1 MRSRATPKAP
11 PETGPCVMKLKI
23 DLHVHTAV
31 SRDAFIVP
39 KQLPTIVKE
48 RGLDGVAVT
57 NHDVFTRV
65 TSSEVIILPGIE
77 VSTQQGH
84 IIGLGISGPIERG
97 RTADETIST
106 IRDVGGVAIVPHPF
120 DPVSPCVNPLK
131 LRSRPDAIEVINAD
145 ALFFGLNMK
154 YAKQMANRLGLPM
167 VAGSDSHIPETVGDA
182 YTLIEADSKT
192 LGDILNA
199 IRAGSVQP
207 VGGPTHLSKK
217 LLKMSRTLRRLAS
230 RTIPIGLDPT
240 RG

>member
-1 MRSRATPKAP
+1 
-11 PETGPCVMKLKI
+11 
-23 DLHVHTAV
+23 
-31 SRDAFIVP
+31 
-39 KQLPTIVKE
+39 
-48 RGLDGVAVT
+48 
-57 NHDVFTRV
+57 V

-106 IRDVGGVAIVPHPF
+106 IQDVGGVAIVPHPF

-131 LRSRPDAIEVINAD
+131 LRSRPEAIEVINAD

-154 YAKQMANRLGLPM
+154 YARQMANRLGLPM

-182 YTLIEADSKT
+182 YTLIEANSKN

-207 VGGPTHLSKK
+207 VGGSTHLSKK

-240 RG
+240 

>member
-1 MRSRATPKAP
+1 MR
-11 PETGPCVMKLKI
+11 LKI

-31 SRDAFIVP
+31 SRDAFIAP
-39 KQLPTIVKE
+39 EQLPTIVKE

-97 RTADETIST
+97 RSADETIST
-106 IRDVGGVAIVPHPF
+106 IQGVGGVAIVPHPF

-131 LRSRPDAIEVINAD
+131 LRSRPEAIEVINAD

-154 YAKQMANRLGLPM
+154 YARQMANRLGLPM

-182 YTLIEADSKT
+182 YTLIEADSKD

-230 RTIPIGLDPT
+230 RTTPIGLDPN

>member
-1 MRSRATPKAP
+1 MR
-11 PETGPCVMKLKI
+11 LKI

-31 SRDAFIVP
+31 SRDAFIEP
-39 KQLPTIVKE
+39 EQLPTIVKE

-97 RTADETIST
+97 RSADETIST
-106 IRDVGGVAIVPHPF
+106 IQGVGGVAIVPHPF

-131 LRSRPDAIEVINAD
+131 LRSRPEAIEVFNAD

-154 YAKQMANRLGLPM
+154 YARQMANRLGLPM

-182 YTLIEADSKT
+182 YTLIEADSKN

-217 LLKMSRTLRRLAS
+217 LLKMSRTLRRLAA
-230 RTIPIGLDPT
+230 RTTLAGLDPT